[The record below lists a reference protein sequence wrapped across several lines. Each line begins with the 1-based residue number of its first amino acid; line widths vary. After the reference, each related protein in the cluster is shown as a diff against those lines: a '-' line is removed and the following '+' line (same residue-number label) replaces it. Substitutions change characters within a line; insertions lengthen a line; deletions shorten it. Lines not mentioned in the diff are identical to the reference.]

1 MITWHVDPDEQDNGS
16 GEVDPGDSS
25 NAGTGVGGYSGE
37 PG

>member
-1 MITWHVDPDEQDNGS
+1 MCNFGPDEGDYGT

-37 PG
+37 PD